1 MDPWIGIS
9 IAAPMKIFSFDAE
22 TDGLYGP
29 VWAIGAVVSEEPN
42 AEGTVFAGRIEP
54 TDEVVTDSWVRDNIV
69 PYGLESHWSFREF
82 SSREDLLNAFW
93 DFWIEHCNDALV
105 LADCV
110 LRLRLGYSELV
121 SSSTSRTGSGNVQS
135 HFMSWPPH
143 SCSLAMTRGKQT
155 VESCQAKR
163 SWFNTIQSMMRSPLL
178 SAGRRSRLRSSLRAL
193 KQETESRQL
202 A

>member
-105 LADCV
+105 LADCGTPV
-110 LRLRLGYSELV
+110 EAGLFRACVELDLENRKWQRPKPLHELA
-121 SSSTSRTGSGNVQS
+121 TALLLAGHDPWETDRRELSGKTKLVQ
-135 HFMSWPPH
+135 HDPVDDA
-143 SCSLAMTRGKQT
+143 LA
-155 VESCQAKR
+155 A
-163 SWFNTIQSMMRSPLL
+163 
-178 SAGRRSRLRSSLRAL
+178 AL
-193 KQETESRQL
+193 CWEKVTAPFITESVETGNGE
-202 A
+202 